1 MSVGLVGRSGT
12 GLVLLD
18 VVLCQEDPVL
28 QVGQGG
34 AEVLGLVSL
43 PLLVQPVTLRY
54 TVRHLHTEM
63 GNIRTT
69 QLSTF
74 QNYKISV
81 LSKTLI
87 SRIYPGF
94 EASR

>member
-18 VVLCQEDPVL
+18 VVLSQEDPVL

-43 PLLVQPVTLRY
+43 PLLVQSVTLRY

-63 GNIRTT
+63 GNTSGP
-69 QLSTF
+69 L
-74 QNYKISV
+74 NYLHFKII
-81 LSKTLI
+81 K
-87 SRIYPGF
+87 YP
-94 EASR
+94 SSLKH